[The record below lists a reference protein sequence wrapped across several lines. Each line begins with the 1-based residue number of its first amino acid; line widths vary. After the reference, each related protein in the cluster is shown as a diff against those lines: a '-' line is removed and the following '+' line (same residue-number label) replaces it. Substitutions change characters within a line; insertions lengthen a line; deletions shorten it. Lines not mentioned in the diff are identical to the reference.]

1 MFTCLEYPIISACGL
16 PITDML
22 VVPHNDFHGDCTRA
36 KVPTD
41 YIAATTVTP
50 ATVISRE
57 VGKRMAEISAEQG
70 TGMSVPA

>member
-1 MFTCLEYPIISACGL
+1 
-16 PITDML
+16 